1 MMTSVLQSA
10 IDPAARVLL
19 AASDKGVNEVAS
31 AHSGSGSPA
40 VAVIAIALI
49 SVGLLFF
56 LGAVVGMVR
65 FPDFYT
71 RMHAAGKGDTLSS
84 LLVILGFALYQLDA
98 GAWDLTH
105 WLVALK
111 LLGICAFI
119 MITSPTSTHALI
131 NAGYEDG
138 CVPHTGDGVNALS
151 KLPSSVVE
159 KSHAKQV
166 SDLDSHSRSD
176 PGSSEI

>member
-1 MMTSVLQSA
+1 MTSVTISYLVLA
-10 IDPAARVLL
+10 AGDPAAHVHHP
-19 AASDKGVNEVAS
+19 S
-31 AHSGSGSPA
+31 AGPIVSGL
-40 VAVIAIALI
+40 AIALI
-49 SVGLLFF
+49 CAGLIFF

-84 LLVILGFALYQLDA
+84 LLVILGFALYHLDA
-98 GAWDLTH
+98 GGWDWSH

-138 CVPHTGDGVNALS
+138 NVPATGEGGNALADVAPQIPTS
-151 KLPSSVVE
+151 EEEAGAERS
-159 KSHAKQV
+159 
-166 SDLDSHSRSD
+166 SD
-176 PGSSEI
+176 PQSDSQEADESSDSDPAI